1 MLRLFIMSLVLFP
14 LTLNLSACSSLRRS
28 PSQEDTKVMLK
39 DQQGDKKE
47 APAQATSNDEKGIT
61 RISSKDLDS
70 EAQTKELKD
79 AVAAATQHVEKG
91 SEKSPRRAGPV
102 PAEKAMGW
110 LKNGNTRFATGR
122 FRNDGAS
129 RADRSRLSS
138 GQKPHSVIVSCSDS
152 QVPPEVVFDQKLGE
166 VFVIRTAGEAMD
178 NNVVGSVEY
187 AVEHLGANLVVIMGH
202 DSCGAISASLASL
215 RGSGL
220 GSPALEALANDI
232 KPRVQKFASMSPSEG
247 LIDEGW
253 ANTDGVAADLIGRSA
268 ILRDAVA
275 SGDVK
280 IVKAMYHLDSG
291 QVDWR

>member
-1 MLRLFIMSLVLFP
+1 MLRLFIMSLVL
-14 LTLNLSACSSLRRS
+14 LSMSACSSLRRS

-70 EAQTKELKD
+70 EAQTKELKE

-91 SEKSPRRAGPV
+91 SEKSTRRAGPV
-102 PAEKAMGW
+102 AAEKAMGW
-110 LKNGNTRFATGR
+110 LRNGNTRFARGR

-138 GQKPHSVIVSCSDS
+138 GQTPHSVIVSCSDS

-202 DSCGAISASLASL
+202 DSCGAISATLASL

-232 KPRVQKFASMSPSEG
+232 KPRIQKFATMAPSEG
-247 LIDEGW
+247 LVDESW

-268 ILRDAVA
+268 ILRDAIA

>member
-1 MLRLFIMSLVLFP
+1 MLRLLIMSLVL
-14 LTLNLSACSSLRRS
+14 LSVSACSSLRRS
-28 PSQEDTKVMLK
+28 PSQDDTKVMLK

-47 APAQATSNDEKGIT
+47 APEQATSNDEKGIT

-70 EAQTKELKD
+70 EAQTKELKE

-91 SEKSPRRAGPV
+91 SEKPARHPGPV

-110 LKNGNTRFATGR
+110 LKNGNTRFAKGR

-129 RADRSRLSS
+129 GADRLRLTK
-138 GQKPHSVIVSCSDS
+138 GQKPHSVILSCSDS
-152 QVPPEVVFDQKLGE
+152 RVPPEVVFDQKLGE
-166 VFVIRTAGEAMD
+166 VFVVRTAGEALD
-178 NNVVGSVEY
+178 NNVVGSIEY
-187 AVEHLGANLVVIMGH
+187 AVEHLGANLVVVMGH
-202 DSCGAISASLASL
+202 DSCGAVTASLASL
-215 RGSGL
+215 HGSGL

-232 KPRVQKFASMSPSEG
+232 KPRIQKFASLNPSPG
-247 LIDEGW
+247 LVDEVW

-268 ILRDAVA
+268 ILRDAIA